1 MGYTPNRP
9 RTNMSARLNISP
21 KCWGPALWQSL
32 HSMAHAFPEKPS
44 AEEQRQAR
52 NFAEALGYVLPCERC
67 RKHYQDLYSKFG
79 QSLELSREDME
90 DYYFQ
95 VHNAV
100 NLATGKPS
108 HTRDMYEESLRE
120 WKQIAAATAT
130 ATADVHTGTEQQKQ
144 REFYWMIAFVVT
156 MLLLLSALIYICL
169 QSCVRG
175 RGGNPGDVV
184 VTEALRRGSSAGA

>member
-1 MGYTPNRP
+1 
-9 RTNMSARLNISP
+9 
-21 KCWGPALWQSL
+21 
-32 HSMAHAFPEKPS
+32 MAHAYPEKPS

-52 NFAEALGYVLPCERC
+52 NFAEALGYLLPCERC

-79 QSLELSREDME
+79 QSLELSRENME

-100 NLATGKPS
+100 NLATGKPPY
-108 HTRDMYEESLRE
+108 TRDMYEDRIQE
-120 WKQIAAATAT
+120 WKRIAAVAAT
-130 ATADVHTGTEQQKQ
+130 ATADVHTGTEQQKEP
-144 REFYWMIAFVVT
+144 EFHWIIAFVVT

-169 QSCVRG
+169 QSCGRG
-175 RGGNPGDVV
+175 GGGNPGAVV

>member
-1 MGYTPNRP
+1 
-9 RTNMSARLNISP
+9 
-21 KCWGPALWQSL
+21 
-32 HSMAHAFPEKPS
+32 MAHAFPEKPS